1 MAMMPPGLRLAIQD
15 SLRLSRQMYYPINA
29 IVVNVTVCPTC
40 GYDAFTDGARVIPCA
55 TCGGTGEIPTYV
67 IYQLKARWTFVQ
79 LTALDPYKG
88 IAPGVESGDLIV
100 WVSPQDKETMLQVF
114 HTKNS
119 YLDIEGNTFMVGG
132 YNPDGVGNPDE
143 YSFIGKKYKPVHDYR
158 V

>member
-1 MAMMPPGLRLAIQD
+1 MAMMPPGLRLSIQD
-15 SLRLSRQMYYPINA
+15 SLRLSRQMYYPIKA
-29 IVVNVTVCPTC
+29 IVVNVTVCPSC
-40 GYDAFTDGARVIPCA
+40 GYDAFTDGARVIPCV

-67 IYQLKARWTFVQ
+67 IYQLKARW
-79 LTALDPYKG
+79 

-100 WVSPQDKETMLQVF
+100 WVSPYDKETMLQVYR
-114 HTKNS
+114 TKSS